1 MLNTYLAV
9 IGLLAIVVTLISK
22 RIRSLPLSEPM
33 LALAVGILIG
43 PKLLGFV
50 DLHDPGSKTVLLQAS
65 RLLLAVSL
73 MAIAVRYPLSEYRKR
88 VRGVV
93 LLIVVVMP
101 GMAAIPALL
110 GGWLLGL
117 PAATA
122 WLVGACVSP
131 TDPVLAS
138 SVVTGESAK
147 SLVPARV
154 RQLLSAESGANDGL
168 AFPLVVLG
176 IVLVVGEPL
185 STFAFESLY
194 GVLAAVAIGVVV
206 GLAGSLGVNVAE
218 RDGDLERSVSLL
230 FTVALALC
238 TLGVA
243 KLANT
248 DGILAIFAAGLAYNA
263 TSSGQERAA
272 ENSIDEGVNRF
283 VVLPLFT
290 LFGVALPWELWGDM
304 GWNVALFAVGVLL
317 LRRLPLIAALK
328 RPLGLRWP
336 GTLFY
341 GWFGPIGVSALFY
354 LVFAHE
360 EGVTDPRIFAAGSAV
375 ITASVLAHGVSA
387 ATGRRWYGRHVDE
400 EPDRPEPAA
409 ATQS

>member
-9 IGLLAIVVTLISK
+9 VGLLALVVTFISK

-43 PKLLGFV
+43 PQLLGLV
-50 DLHDPGSKTVLLQAS
+50 DLDDPGSKTVLLQAS

-73 MAIAVRYPLSEYRKR
+73 MAIALRFPFSEYRKR
-88 VRGVV
+88 VGRVA
-93 LLIVVVMP
+93 LLLVVVMP
-101 GMAAIPALL
+101 GMAAISGLL

-138 SVVTGESAK
+138 SVVTGESAR

-154 RQLLSAESGANDGL
+154 RQLLSGESGANDGL

-176 IVLVVGEPL
+176 IVLVLGEPL
-185 STFAFESLY
+185 SKFAFESLY
-194 GVLAAVAIGVVV
+194 GVLGAVAVGAVV

-218 RDGDLERSVSLL
+218 REGDLERSVSLL
-230 FTVALALC
+230 FTVALALF

-243 KLANT
+243 KLADT
-248 DGILAIFAAGLAYNA
+248 DGILAVFVAGLAYNA
-263 TSSGQERAA
+263 TSNGQERAA

-290 LFGVALPWELWGDM
+290 LFGVALPWELWAGM
-304 GWNVALFAVGVLL
+304 GWDVVLFTVGVLL

-354 LVFAHE
+354 LVFSHE
-360 EGVTDPRIFAAGSAV
+360 EGVTDPRVFAAGSAV
-375 ITASVLAHGVSA
+375 ITASVLAHGLSA
-387 ATGRRWYGRHVDE
+387 ATGRRWYGRHVGE
-400 EPDRPEPAA
+400 EDQPESVA